1 MTSKD
6 VLRTKDK
13 AMKNTRLTYQNPPK
27 LLSDNGPCYIA
38 SWLKNLSSEYN
49 IKHIHGK
56 PLHPQTQGKIERY
69 LRPRD
74 VYMGYGEKI
83 KRNQKTKSIDNRI
96 LENKMSNSQNK

>member
-38 SWLKNLSSEYN
+38 SWLKKISVANIISSIFTEN
-49 IKHIHGK
+49 HCIRRRREKLNAISR
-56 PLHPQTQGKIERY
+56 QG
-69 LRPRD
+69 
-74 VYMGYGEKI
+74 MGYGEKI
-83 KRNQKTKSIDNRI
+83 KKIREIRKQNQSII
-96 LENKMSNSQNK
+96 EF

>member
-38 SWLKNLSSEYN
+38 FWLKKYLSSEYN

-69 LRPRD
+69 LTPRD

-83 KRNQKTKSIDNRI
+83 KKRREIRKQNQSII
-96 LENKMSNSQNK
+96 EF